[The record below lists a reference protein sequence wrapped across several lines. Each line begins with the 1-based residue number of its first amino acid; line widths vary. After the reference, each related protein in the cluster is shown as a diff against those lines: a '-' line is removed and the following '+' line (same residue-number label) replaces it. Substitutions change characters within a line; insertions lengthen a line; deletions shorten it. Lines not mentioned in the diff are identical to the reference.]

1 MNRILCFGA
10 SNSSRSI
17 NVRLARHA
25 AGLLSQVE
33 IDLLDL
39 NDFEMPIYGLDR
51 EEGEGIPERALRFRE
66 RVAEADGVVVSLAE
80 HNGTYAVAFKNVMDW
95 ASRTEGKLWQGKP
108 LCLLAT
114 SPGGRG
120 ARTVLDIALDR
131 FPRMGAE
138 ITSSFSLPHFR
149 EHFDEAEGITSSELA
164 RQLAETMDSF
174 QARLPLASSSIA

>member
-1 MNRILCFGA
+1 MP
-10 SNSSRSI
+10 
-17 NVRLARHA
+17 
-25 AGLLSQVE
+25 QVE

-39 NDFEMPIYGLDR
+39 NDFEMPLYGIDR
-51 EEGEGIPERALRFRE
+51 EQGEGIPGAALRFRE
-66 RVAEADGVVVSLAE
+66 RIAQADGVLVSLAE

-95 ASRTEGKLWQGKP
+95 ASRAEGKLWQGKP

-138 ITSSFSLPHFR
+138 VTSSFSLPRFR
-149 EHFDEAEGITSSELA
+149 EHFDEADGITSPELA
-164 RQLAETMDSF
+164 RQLAEAMSAF
-174 QARLPLASSSIA
+174 QDRLSDTRQSNA